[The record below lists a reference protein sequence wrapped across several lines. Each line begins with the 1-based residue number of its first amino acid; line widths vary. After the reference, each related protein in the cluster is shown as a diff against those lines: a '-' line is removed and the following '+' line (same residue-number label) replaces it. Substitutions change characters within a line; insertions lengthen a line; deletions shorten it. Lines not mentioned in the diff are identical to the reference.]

1 MEEKK
6 KNGMRIFQI
15 CNKSPFPPKEGGSIA
30 MNNITQGMLAKG
42 HTVKILAFSTP
53 KYFVDEKTFP
63 PEYIKKTGIETVFI
77 DNTVK
82 LTDAFF
88 NLFSS
93 QSYHIKRFVSKEF
106 ENKIISI
113 LQKETFDIIQL
124 ETIYISPYIE
134 TIHKYSDAKIV
145 LRSHNIE
152 YLIWE
157 RLASSANNFFRKAY
171 LKHLANTLKKY
182 EIKTVNKFDGIAAI
196 TSKDAEQLK
205 VLGCKKPIC
214 DIPLGIDLNNYS
226 IVPSYLEIPSL
237 FHIGSMNWMP
247 NEEAV
252 KWFISNVWDDIHA
265 EYPTLKLYLAGRNMP
280 DWLLEM
286 KMPNI
291 EIVGEVEDA
300 LTFISSKQ
308 IMIVP
313 LLSGSGMRVKI
324 MEGMALG
331 KIIISTTIGA
341 EGIDYENGKNIVLA
355 DSPEEF
361 NKMIK
366 YYLNDQN
373 SAEQVGIQAK
383 KLIKEK
389 YDNKVI
395 TEKLIAFYHQLL
407 NN

>member
-1 MEEKK
+1 
-6 KNGMRIFQI
+6 MRIFQI

-30 MNNITQGMLAKG
+30 MNNITQGLLAKG

-63 PEYIKKTGIETVFI
+63 SEYLERTGIETVFI
-77 DNTVK
+77 DNSVK
-82 LTDAFF
+82 LTDAFL

-93 QSYHIKRFVSKEF
+93 ESYHIKRFVSKEF

-124 ETIYISPYIE
+124 ETLYISPYIE
-134 TIHKYSDAKIV
+134 TIRKYSDAKIV

-157 RLASSANNFFRKAY
+157 RLASSSNNFFRKVY
-171 LKHLANTLKKY
+171 LKHLAKTLKQY
-182 EIKTVNKFDGIAAI
+182 EIKAINKFDGIAAI

-205 VLGCKKPIC
+205 ILGCRKPIC

-226 IVPSYLEIPSL
+226 MIPVKMEVPSL

-252 KWFISNVWDDIHA
+252 KWFLSQVWDEIHN
-265 EYPTLKLYLAGRNMP
+265 EYPELKLYLAGRNMP

-286 KMPNI
+286 KMPHV

-308 IMIVP
+308 IMVVP

-341 EGIDYENGKNIVLA
+341 EGIDYEDGKNILLA
-355 DSPEEF
+355 DTPAEF
-361 NKMIK
+361 AEKIRYCLKDINR
-366 YYLNDQN
+366 
-373 SAEQVGIQAK
+373 AEQVGIQAN
-383 KLIKEK
+383 KLIEEK
-389 YDNKVI
+389 YDNKII
-395 TEKLIAFYHQLL
+395 TEKLITFYHQIL